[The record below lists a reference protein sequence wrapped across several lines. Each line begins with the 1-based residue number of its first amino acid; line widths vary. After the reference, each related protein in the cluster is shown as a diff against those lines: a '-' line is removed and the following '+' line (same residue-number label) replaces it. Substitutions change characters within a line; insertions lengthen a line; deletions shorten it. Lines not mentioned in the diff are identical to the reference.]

1 MQERADRLNNQ
12 AIMFASDGSFTEAI
26 ACFKRAITLD
36 KDNYLLWYNLGLT
49 YRDCGKLKEACE
61 SLEIAA
67 NYSPDNQDVKETL
80 ATLYLTLEKPEKV
93 RSICIEVLD
102 STPSAAHFW
111 NLLGVVEFQAEN
123 YEKATDFF
131 EHAVFFN
138 PYYLDALYNL
148 KDAYNTLGNH
158 KGEIECE
165 EKIKQIKK

>member
-12 AIMFASDGSFTEAI
+12 AITFASDGAFTEAI

-49 YRDCGKLKEACE
+49 YRDCGKLKDACDC
-61 SLEIAA
+61 LEIAA
-67 NYSPDNQDVKETL
+67 NYSPDNLDVKETL
-80 ATLYLTLEKPEKV
+80 ATLYLSLGKAENVK
-93 RSICIEVLD
+93 SICMEMLD
-102 STPSAAHFW
+102 SNPSAAHFW

-123 YEKATDFF
+123 YEKAADFF

-148 KDAYNTLGNH
+148 TDTYTTLGNH
-158 KGEIECE
+158 KGKIECE
-165 EKIKQIKK
+165 KKILQIKK